1 MINHKKENKQNKK
14 NLTYKISFN
23 LLEKDFNS
31 IDNLAKE
38 KNIKIA
44 DLIRL
49 ALANY
54 IFMKNEISKGSEIII
69 EDKDGK
75 MNKIMFK

>member
-54 IFMKNEISKGSEIII
+54 IFMKNE
-69 EDKDGK
+69 
-75 MNKIMFK
+75 